1 MQYRI
6 HQPAA
11 GTKELPDTRWD
22 LPSNLQICLRCEA
35 LNPKTA
41 THCHKCGHSLVS
53 TLQYSFQH
61 HEAKPRTTV
70 RAHWG
75 LPLNLQACPECQTLN
90 ARTASFCTQCGHF
103 LMEPETAIGTAMTV
117 APTPSD
123 ITPAPEVPA
132 IPLRD
137 TSAAPGAVPMQK
149 LRPIRWIAVLV
160 LAATGAVFFLA
171 NALFQPFSTVPDNP
185 DAARLADKNNT
196 RTTAAAAT
204 AALPKPAPVEPVTA
218 ENKTSPAPVFIAP
231 PAPARAATASPCS
244 AAAQALALC
253 NVN

>member
-22 LPSNLQICLRCEA
+22 LPSNLQICLKCEA

-41 THCHKCGHSLVS
+41 THCHKCGHLLVS
-53 TLQYSFQH
+53 AMQYSFQH
-61 HEAKPRTTV
+61 HEDRPKTTV

-103 LMEPETAIGTAMTV
+103 LMEPEIATGTAMTV
-117 APTPSD
+117 APAPSD
-123 ITPAPEVPA
+123 ITPITEMPA
-132 IPLRD
+132 TRLPD
-137 TSAAPGAVPMQK
+137 ASTAPGAVATQK
-149 LRPIRWIAVLV
+149 LRPMGWLAVLA
-160 LAATGAVFFLA
+160 LAATGAAFFLA
-171 NALFQPFSTVPDNP
+171 PSSFRPFSSAP
-185 DAARLADKNNT
+185 DAVQPPDKNRT
-196 RTTAAAAT
+196 RTTAAT
-204 AALPKPAPVEPVTA
+204 APPKPTSAEPVAT
-218 ENKTSPAPVFIAP
+218 ENKTP
-231 PAPARAATASPCS
+231 PAPASGTPPVPVAATTDSQCS

-253 NVN
+253 NVD